1 MTLYHAGT
9 ATTVTLTGRIEPRF
23 PLDIQPVRQQNV
35 GEYEDGELETY
46 DRDVTVWTA
55 TFEIRGMTQA
65 QLASLRNFFVNI
77 VKGSKNAFT
86 LTPGASVD
94 LGAGNGTAVTCKL
107 IGKLPPHRLYGAPA
121 LYSQRFTVR
130 YKSTGTSVPS

>member
-23 PLDIQPVRQQNV
+23 PLDIQPDRLQNV
-35 GEYEDGELETY
+35 GEYEDGTLEVD
-46 DRDVTVWTA
+46 DREVTVWTV

-65 QLASLRNFFVNI
+65 QLATLRNFFQNI
-77 VKGSKNAFT
+77 VKGSKEQFT

-94 LGAGNGTAVTCKL
+94 LGAGNGTAVTVQL

-130 YKSTGTSVPS
+130 YRSTGTSVPS